1 MSFKSMEISQ
11 IDKKLGLFKN
21 FEIPKEGWIK
31 TIRKSLSMTYN
42 ILARKNSMSPQVI
55 KIFEKNEIKGSIT
68 LNTLKKIAASL
79 NCRLVYAIVPDESFE
94 KMIDDRIN
102 KIADTLVGKVSDTM
116 MLESQKPGDD
126 VLKRQRNELVHSLK
140 SDYKKIWKYEI

>member
-1 MSFKSMEISQ
+1 MSFKSLEISQ
-11 IDKKLGLFKN
+11 IDKKLSLFKN
-21 FEIPKEGWIK
+21 FEIPKVGWIK

-42 ILARKNSMSPQVI
+42 VLAKRTSKSPQEI
-55 KIFEKNEIKGSIT
+55 QIFEKNEIEGAIT

-79 NCRLVYAIVPDESFE
+79 NCRFVYAFVPEESFE

-102 KIADTLVGKVSDTM
+102 KIADTLVGRVSDTM

-126 VLKRQRNELVHSLK
+126 VLKRQRDELVNSFK
-140 SDYKKIWKYEI
+140 SDYKKIWKYDI

>member
-1 MSFKSMEISQ
+1 MSFKSLEISQ

-42 ILARKNSMSPQVI
+42 VLARKNSMSPQVI
-55 KIFEKNEIKGSIT
+55 KIFENNEINGSIT

-79 NCRLVYAIVPDESFE
+79 NCRLVYAFAPDESFE

-102 KIADTLVGKVSDTM
+102 MIADTLVGKVSDTM